1 MFVVN
6 EKDFEYRF
14 GDSGPK
20 YLMKGPRMNYA
31 LVQFQPGQDF
41 QAHYHNVMEENFYIL
56 EGKVDIVVDGV
67 CHTLSEGDFIHI
79 EPGEVHYVKNAYDQ
93 TVKMVST
100 LAPFQEVDKVNV
112 DNPVYLCLNIHICI
126 FISKENGGCP
136 SGLAS
141 IFHCLNVCILQR
153 WCTASCDAVLNSC
166 PYTHS
171 ARFRI

>member
-56 EGKVDIVVDGV
+56 EGKVDIVVDNV
-67 CHTLSEGDFIHI
+67 CHTLTEGDFIHI
-79 EPGEVHYVKNAYDQ
+79 EPRRSSLYVKMHMTNQ
-93 TVKMVST
+93 
-100 LAPFQEVDKVNV
+100 
-112 DNPVYLCLNIHICI
+112 
-126 FISKENGGCP
+126 SKWFLHLLLIRKLIK
-136 SGLAS
+136 SM
-141 IFHCLNVCILQR
+141 
-153 WCTASCDAVLNSC
+153 
-166 PYTHS
+166 
-171 ARFRI
+171 

>member
-56 EGKVDIVVDGV
+56 EGKVDIVVD
-67 CHTLSEGDFIHI
+67 
-79 EPGEVHYVKNAYDQ
+79 
-93 TVKMVST
+93 
-100 LAPFQEVDKVNV
+100 NV
-112 DNPVYLCLNIHICI
+112 CLNRRRFYPYRAWRSSLCKKCI
-126 FISKENGGCP
+126 
-136 SGLAS
+136 
-141 IFHCLNVCILQR
+141 
-153 WCTASCDAVLNSC
+153 
-166 PYTHS
+166 
-171 ARFRI
+171 